1 MGRRNEMANPLI
13 KNQAQAAQAVP
24 MAGPQNPMA
33 LMSQFMQNPVGAL
46 RQAGFSIPDGMS
58 NPQAIV
64 NHLINNG
71 QLGRGRLSHLQNM
84 ARMLGRR

>member
-1 MGRRNEMANPLI
+1 MANPLI
-13 KNQAQAAQAVP
+13 NSGAAGQSARQT
-24 MAGPQNPMA
+24 MPQNPMA
-33 LMSQFMQNPVGAL
+33 LMGQFMQNPVGAL

-58 NPQAIV
+58 DPRQIV

-71 QLGRGRLSHLQNM
+71 QLGQTRLAQLQNM